1 MARQR
6 TPSQAEQHGL
16 LADQAC
22 AMQWAHEWAQARG
35 KRWVVCDA
43 GAWMTALYS
52 ELYFADESPWAL
64 LRPRLGASD
73 LIVWVRPSGVWRSDG
88 IMRESPQS
96 QERVDA
102 AIEKALEWQ
111 VQKRWIAQ
119 GQVRQWKVGQHFE
132 L

>member
-1 MARQR
+1 
-6 TPSQAEQHGL
+6 
-16 LADQAC
+16 
-22 AMQWAHEWAQARG
+22 
-35 KRWVVCDA
+35 
-43 GAWMTALYS
+43 
-52 ELYFADESPWAL
+52 
-64 LRPRLGASD
+64 
-73 LIVWVRPSGVWRSDG
+73 
-88 IMRESPQS
+88 MRESPQS